1 MLFELRVLSGLNM
14 GAAFP
19 LTKRKHL
26 IGNDVNADIYIK
38 ISGDQKKSITLDK
51 QSEGWILDDPV
62 SGRKELIYDNKVFK
76 IRGDHYVIKLTT
88 DDWDDKLLSSVSP
101 VTVFRSRKSVVIIL
115 NIVLFGLF
123 LIFTTRDG
131 KGNDVES
138 SNSERVALV
147 NGTLS
152 ENDAFVWFR
161 KTLRDYELHQNV
173 KLVDSADG
181 FIIEGELLFEQID
194 RKNKAVNLY
203 QEKFQKKIYDKTTL
217 REVSTTPF
225 DIKQVVSSNPAHVV
239 TVDNGYI
246 FVGDE
251 LDGWRLK
258 SVNMT
263 TVDFEKIN

>member
-26 IGNDVNADIYIK
+26 IGNDVNADIYINL
-38 ISGDQKKSITLDK
+38 SGGQKKTFILDK

-76 IRGDHYVIKLTT
+76 IQNDHYVIKLIT
-88 DDWDDKLLSSVSP
+88 DDWDGKFISSGSP
-101 VTVFRSRKSVVIIL
+101 VTVFRSKKSVVIIL

-123 LIFTTRDG
+123 LIFTIRDG

-138 SNSERVALV
+138 SNSGKAALV
-147 NGTLS
+147 GGALS
-152 ENDAFVWFR
+152 ENDAVVWFR

-173 KLVDSADG
+173 KLVESADG
-181 FIIEGELLFEQID
+181 FIIEGELLFEQIN
-194 RKNKAVNLY
+194 RKNKAIKLY
-203 QEKFQKKIYDKTTL
+203 QEKFKKKIYDKTNL

-239 TVDNGYI
+239 TVDNSYI

-263 TVDFEKIN
+263 TADFEKIN